1 MKYFVD
7 TNIFLRFLTRD
18 QEKQYQSIKLF
29 LKNAP
34 QKKINLITSALVI
47 FEIIWTLLSYYEES
61 KEDIIDK
68 VTSLLE
74 LPSLEVEHKE
84 VFLESLAIWQQTN
97 IDFND
102 AFNYVW
108 ARKKNTDIIC
118 SFDKHFDK
126 LPQLSRSE
134 P

>member
-18 QEKQYQSIKLF
+18 QEKQYQAIKVF

-34 QKKINLITSALVI
+34 QKKINLVTSSLVI
-47 FEIIWTLLSYYEES
+47 FEIIWTLLSYYEET
-61 KEDIIDK
+61 KEDVVDK
-68 VTSLLE
+68 ITSLLE

-84 VFLESLAIWQQTN
+84 IFLESLTIWQQTN

-108 ARKKNTDIIC
+108 ARKKNTDAIY
-118 SFDKHFDK
+118 SLDKHFDR
-126 LPQLSRSE
+126 LPQLSRLE